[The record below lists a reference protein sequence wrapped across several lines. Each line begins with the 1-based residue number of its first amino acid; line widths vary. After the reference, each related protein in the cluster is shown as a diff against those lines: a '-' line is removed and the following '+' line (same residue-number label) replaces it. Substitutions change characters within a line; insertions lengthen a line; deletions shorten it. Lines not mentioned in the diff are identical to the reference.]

1 MEEKIAKF
9 LNKKHIDIG
18 DIKYIVREEKKT
30 VIYLINNKTTET
42 FIPIKNFSD
51 SLKPYGFISINK
63 GIVISKSQVDKIDN
77 GTYYLLDGRKFEGRK
92 RTVGKHKHMSDMI
105 NAKAESLSTMDI
117 SKRFAVLDNM
127 PLAFCV
133 IELVFNEDNAGVDFI
148 FRYCNK
154 QMEIVEGKSI
164 NEMLNHS
171 FYKVFPHADK
181 KWLVAYSE
189 VAVTGK
195 STTFKD
201 YSPEIDKD
209 LLIMCFQPVEGFCAC
224 VLNPIENVSKL
235 IK

>member
-1 MEEKIAKF
+1 
-9 LNKKHIDIG
+9 
-18 DIKYIVREEKKT
+18 
-30 VIYLINNKTTET
+30 
-42 FIPIKNFSD
+42 
-51 SLKPYGFISINK
+51 
-63 GIVISKSQVDKIDN
+63 
-77 GTYYLLDGRKFEGRK
+77 
-92 RTVGKHKHMSDMI
+92 MI